1 MDFKITDFI
10 LENLGV
16 DMGVSVVEVV
26 RCLRI
31 LLLKYGEISM

>member
-10 LENLGV
+10 LENFGV

-26 RCLRI
+26 GCLHI
-31 LLLKYGEISM
+31 ILLKYGEISM